1 MKLKL
6 EDVLVSPRITSR
18 YKSVPYVVRTKEPVL
33 TVLEYALGYELELSL
48 HTKRVLK
55 LIGDITNLDDRII
68 IAGGVFRS
76 IINHT
81 PINDIDVFCISDPKD
96 IKSKLHKYFTDDSS
110 DYNLTS
116 NIMNKIPNATNY
128 LEVLHKDELVVAV
141 KINIIPQEI
150 SKYSQPVIS
159 TPVIDANGY
168 LDIYQEDFFVGLLSS
183 FDFTSSM
190 IGTYY
195 DKAKNAQILV
205 LEDGALKDIDYKIV
219 ELGYRLVQT
228 ESHPD
233 YLESSR
239 PINTYQRMIK
249 LLSLGYSIE
258 SDESLTVLKSCI
270 LYAKDFSKSELDEAL
285 IEEWYCDDNG
295 EIVSNDQSNDDDCF

>member
-18 YKSVPYVVRTKEPVL
+18 FRSVPYVVRTKDPVL
-33 TVLEYALGYELELSL
+33 TVLEHALGYELELSL
-48 HTKRVLK
+48 HTKRVLE
-55 LIGDITNLDDRII
+55 LIGNITKLDDRIV

-81 PINDIDVFCISDPKD
+81 SINDIDVFCISDPKD
-96 IKSKLHKYFTDDSS
+96 IKSKLYKYFIDESS

-116 NIMNKIPNATNY
+116 NIMNKTPEATNY

-141 KINIIPQEI
+141 KINIVPQEI

-159 TPVIDANGY
+159 TSSLDTNGY
-168 LDIYQEDFFVGLLSS
+168 LDIYQEDFTVGLLSS

-195 DKAKNAQILV
+195 DKVENAQILV
-205 LEDGALKDIDYKIV
+205 LEDGALRDIDYKIV
-219 ELGYRLVQT
+219 ELNYRLVQT

-239 PINTYQRMIK
+239 PIHTYQRMIK
-249 LLSLGYSIE
+249 LLQLGYSID
-258 SDESLTVLKSCI
+258 SDESLKVLKSCI
-270 LYAKDFSKSELDEAL
+270 LYAKDFSESELDEAL
-285 IEEWYCDDNG
+285 IEEWYHDDNDNG
-295 EIVSNDQSNDDDCF
+295 NGDELK

>member
-6 EDVLVSPRITSR
+6 EDVLVSPSIISR
-18 YKSVPYVVRTKEPVL
+18 FKSVPYSGDNDNPVL
-33 TVLEYALGYELELSL
+33 KLLEDVLGYELELSL

-55 LIGDITNLDDRII
+55 LISDLTKLDSRII

-81 PINDIDVFCISDPKD
+81 VINDIDVFCTSDA
-96 IKSKLHKYFTDDSS
+96 KSVKSVICNYFKNELS
-110 DYNLTS
+110 DFRLTKNLCNNLNECS
-116 NIMNKIPNATNY
+116 NY
-128 LEVLHKDELVVAV
+128 LEVLHKDELVVPV
-141 KINIIPQEI
+141 MINTVPRDISEYSKPIINNR
-150 SKYSQPVIS
+150 S
-159 TPVIDANGY
+159 TDEQY
-168 LDIYQEDFFVGLLSS
+168 EFDINQYDFTIGLLSS
-183 FDFTSSM
+183 FDFRLSM

-195 DKAKNAQILV
+195 DKDKGTQVLV
-205 LEDGALKDIDYKIV
+205 LGDGTLNNIEYKII
-219 ELGYRLVQT
+219 ELSYRMT
-228 ESHPD
+228 RTPSHSD

-239 PINTYQRMIK
+239 PIHTYQRMIK

-295 EIVSNDQSNDDDCF
+295 EVVSNDQSNDDDCF